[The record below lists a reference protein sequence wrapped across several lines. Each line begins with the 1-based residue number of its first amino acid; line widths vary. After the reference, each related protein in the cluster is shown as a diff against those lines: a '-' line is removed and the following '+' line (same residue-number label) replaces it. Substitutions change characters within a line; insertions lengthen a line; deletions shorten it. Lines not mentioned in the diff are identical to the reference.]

1 MSENNIANETS
12 SLSKMLGLYKAEWL
26 DEKLFELFNEPA
38 YFKELETKRP
48 CVLIGGRG
56 TGKTTVLRGLSYE
69 GQFAFANND
78 SAKISEWEFIGL
90 YYRVNT
96 NRVTAFRGPELTEK
110 RWTAHFGHY
119 LNLSLCQLI
128 INFIKWREEK
138 TGETIELSAH
148 KLRVIGATLGI
159 SAISSLSELADE
171 IEFLI
176 LDFEASINTI
186 VDNKPEVLSLLGAP
200 LDALANALV
209 ESEAL
214 KGKQFFFLID
224 EFENFEDYQQKVV
237 NTVIKHSNSNYTFK
251 IGVRELGWRQRATLN
266 PNEQLTSPADY
277 ARLSISEKL
286 DENRF
291 SSFAESVVLS
301 RIGSFFSSP
310 QKILPSLTDM
320 EEAELLLEKDYV
332 SKALDVLSP
341 NLSREDL
348 LSASQLRPGE
358 LHFLEYWSQNPKN
371 PQFHECVVDR
381 LSDSDKWSSRLNN
394 HFYASLFSIKKGKR
408 GIRKFYAGWDVFVTL
423 SNGNIRYLLE
433 LVHEAFI
440 RHVEENGDPQQPI
453 SYEIQ
458 TKAAESVGRKNLSE
472 LEGLSVEGGKLT
484 KLLLSLGRIFQVMA
498 AEPSGHAPEI
508 NQFHL
513 KEETTTPELDKRVQ
527 DTIHQAVM
535 HLALVRF
542 AGNKPSDEMDTKSY
556 DYMIHP
562 IFAPFFVFSHR
573 KKRQLML
580 DGRQIIDLIDNPRP
594 AIKKILAANNR
605 DEPDALPDQ
614 LQLFGSFYAGN

>member
-1 MSENNIANETS
+1 M
-12 SLSKMLGLYKAEWL
+12 
-26 DEKLFELFNEPA
+26 
-38 YFKELETKRP
+38 
-48 CVLIGGRG
+48 
-56 TGKTTVLRGLSYE
+56 
-69 GQFAFANND
+69 
-78 SAKISEWEFIGL
+78 
-90 YYRVNT
+90 
-96 NRVTAFRGPELTEK
+96 TAFRGPELTEE
-110 RWTAHFGHY
+110 RWTAYFGHY

-186 VDNKPEVLSLLGAP
+186 LDNKPEVLSLLGAP
-200 LDALANALV
+200 LDALSNALV

-286 DENRF
+286 DETRF

-301 RIGSFFSSP
+301 RIDSSFSSP

-332 SKALDVLSP
+332 SRALEVLSP

-348 LSASQLRPGE
+348 LSASRLRPGE

-513 KEETTTPELDKRVQ
+513 KEEITAPELDKRVQ

-562 IFAPFFVFSHR
+562 IFAPFFIFSHR

-614 LQLFGSFYAGN
+614 LQLFESFYAGN

>member
-78 SAKISEWEFIGL
+78 PAKISEWEFIGL

-96 NRVTAFRGPELTEK
+96 NRVTAFRGPELTEE
-110 RWTAHFGHY
+110 RWTAYFGHY
-119 LNLSLCQLI
+119 LNLSLCQLL

-186 VDNKPEVLSLLGAP
+186 LDNKPEVLSLLGAP

-286 DENRF
+286 DETRF

-301 RIGSFFSSP
+301 RIGSSFSSP

-332 SKALDVLSP
+332 SRALEVLSP

-358 LHFLEYWSQNPKN
+358 LHFLEYWSKNPKN
-371 PQFHECVVDR
+371 QQFHECVVDR

-408 GIRKFYAGWDVFVTL
+408 GIRKYYAGWDVFVTL

-440 RHVEENGDPQQPI
+440 RHVEENCDPQQPI

-513 KEETTTPELDKRVQ
+513 KEEITTPELDKRVQ

-562 IFAPFFVFSHR
+562 IFAPFFIFSHR

>member
-26 DEKLFELFNEPA
+26 HEKLFELFNEPA

-78 SAKISEWEFIGL
+78 PAKISEWEFIGL

-96 NRVTAFRGPELTEK
+96 NRVTAFRGPELTEE
-110 RWTAHFGHY
+110 RWTAYFGHY

-138 TGETIELSAH
+138 TGETIKLSAH

-186 VDNKPEVLSLLGAP
+186 LDNKPEVLSLLGAP

-286 DENRF
+286 DETRF

-301 RIGSFFSSP
+301 RIGSSFSSP

-332 SKALDVLSP
+332 SRALEVLSP

-513 KEETTTPELDKRVQ
+513 KEEITTPELDKRVQ

-562 IFAPFFVFSHR
+562 IFAPFFIFSHR